1 MAMKRFGLLIVMI
14 IFLTGCWGSGSNSDE
29 ADTVTELSL
38 NRSVQGKIAA
48 TGEVDWYHF
57 RVVEANNI
65 LKVSCTGNHMRPEI
79 DVLVTVY
86 EEDADGNRIR
96 LYAEHAMED
105 SELPTDITIYVYID
119 RPKDIYIAV
128 RDLMDDEASS
138 QPYNLTIDYQMP
150 AEGNESFAQAA
161 PIVVDDADTCQ
172 TDRIGSIGD
181 LDCFRFDTPDS
192 GIYAV
197 KVDFTPFAGGT
208 DVDLGIEL
216 YDAEG
221 ELLDSLTSGQGNFFQ
236 MLPRLDEGT
245 HYVVIKDQGQN
256 DFDSASHYE
265 VCVESVAVD
274 EIYAN
279 DTMATAS
286 SMAYN
291 DATRTFSTDG
301 AIAYAGDEDWYALP
315 VGSLGTVGLKVLNVR
330 FDDAGDDELVFDYQL
345 DLKDAGDN
353 SLLSR
358 TFVSGSAA
366 YSTQIMSGSG
376 DHLLVVK
383 AAESQKNTAQAPYT
397 VSVEVLDIDDPP
409 EVQTDGNN
417 TLGTADALTSG
428 VATNGKIAFRGD
440 EDWYRIDIDTST
452 PKVLELF
459 LDTAAAGRVEYYL
472 SLMRDG
478 VIKKT
483 HDADGSDGATELK
496 TSVWIPQSTSA
507 PHTATYLIK
516 ISDYQNDE
524 GDDEIYTLQANVL
537 NIPTTIPNGPAT
549 SPVYF
554 DEVSEGNG
562 PNAVEVELETTS
574 LVQASFD
581 ADTALLDYRNGGAG
595 ITQTTNPDGTT
606 TISFPWIA
614 GYIDYQ
620 GDQDWFQIAMQ
631 TLDPNNPDDQ
641 WYYDVEVRL
650 VSGGAT
656 DVEYIWKYYRDRNDN
671 EYLVDRPTEN
681 DGYVGCVGDQDPVD
695 NSLIDIDTQV
705 LTDDL
710 WVGDGWGGM
719 FYFAISDF
727 NYVSLPGNHEPNPRP
742 DDDWGF
748 NPAYYFKVTMVYHP
762 GLSRPE

>member
-1 MAMKRFGLLIVMI
+1 
-14 IFLTGCWGSGSNSDE
+14 
-29 ADTVTELSL
+29 
-38 NRSVQGKIAA
+38 
-48 TGEVDWYHF
+48 
-57 RVVEANNI
+57 
-65 LKVSCTGNHMRPEI
+65 
-79 DVLVTVY
+79 
-86 EEDADGNRIR
+86 
-96 LYAEHAMED
+96 
-105 SELPTDITIYVYID
+105 
-119 RPKDIYIAV
+119 
-128 RDLMDDEASS
+128 
-138 QPYNLTIDYQMP
+138 
-150 AEGNESFAQAA
+150 
-161 PIVVDDADTCQ
+161 
-172 TDRIGSIGD
+172 
-181 LDCFRFDTPDS
+181 
-192 GIYAV
+192 
-197 KVDFTPFAGGT
+197 
-208 DVDLGIEL
+208 
-216 YDAEG
+216 
-221 ELLDSLTSGQGNFFQ
+221 
-236 MLPRLDEGT
+236 
-245 HYVVIKDQGQN
+245 
-256 DFDSASHYE
+256 
-265 VCVESVAVD
+265 
-274 EIYAN
+274 
-279 DTMATAS
+279 
-286 SMAYN
+286 MAYN
-291 DATRTFSTDG
+291 DATRTFSAAG
-301 AIAYAGDEDWYALP
+301 VIAYAGDEDWYALP

-330 FDDAGDDELVFDYQL
+330 FDDAGDDGLVFDYQL

-383 AAESQKNTAQAPYT
+383 AAKSQKNTAQAPYT

-417 TLGTADALTSG
+417 TLGTADTLTSG
-428 VATNGKIAFRGD
+428 VAANGKIAFRGD

-496 TSVWIPQSTSA
+496 TSVWVPQSTSA

-524 GDDEIYTLQANVL
+524 GDDETYTLQANVL
-537 NIPTTIPNGPAT
+537 SVPATVPNGPAA
-549 SPVYF
+549 SPTYF

-562 PNAVEVELETTS
+562 LNTVEVELETTS

-581 ADTALLDYRNGGAG
+581 ADTALLDFRNGGAG
-595 ITQTTNPDGTT
+595 ITQAANPDGTT

-614 GYIDYQ
+614 GYMDYQ
-620 GDQDWFQIAMQ
+620 GDQDWFQIAMR

-656 DVEYIWKYYRDRNDN
+656 DVEYVWKYYRDRNDN
-671 EYLVDRPTEN
+671 QFLVDRPTEN
-681 DGYVGCVGDQDPVD
+681 DGYIGCVGDQDPID

-710 WVGDGWGGM
+710 WVGDGWSGM

-727 NYVSLPGNHEPNPRP
+727 NYVSLPGSYDPNPRP
-742 DDDWGF
+742 DDDWGY
-748 NPAYYFKVTMVYHP
+748 NPAYYFKVTLVYHP